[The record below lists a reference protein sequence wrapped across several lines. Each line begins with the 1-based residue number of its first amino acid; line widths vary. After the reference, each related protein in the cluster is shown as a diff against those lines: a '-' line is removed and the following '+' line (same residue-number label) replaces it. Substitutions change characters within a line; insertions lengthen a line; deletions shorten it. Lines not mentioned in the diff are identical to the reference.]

1 MNESV
6 ATNNFLANEGRA
18 LSYAATDNLVA
29 TQVAVGRKSVGFGR
43 EGSSPSIP
51 NATIQSFLL
60 DSIDIST
67 SKGKET
73 T

>member
-1 MNESV
+1 MLV

-18 LSYAATDNLVA
+18 LSYAATDILVA

-51 NATIQSFLL
+51 NQSFHLIWIQL
-60 DSIDIST
+60 IYLR
-67 SKGKET
+67 
-73 T
+73 